1 MSSQEFPEN
10 PFGNIAMAL
19 SGGGFRAA
27 SFSLGAMSY
36 LRHIQSALGS
46 ESEEE
51 HALLDNVR
59 FISSASGGTFTNAL
73 YSAYIHNGKSFED
86 CYKKLIEE
94 MQGEDIVDQALT
106 ILNNDKEWN
115 QPGNL
120 KRRNIINAF
129 ARVYNQ
135 RIFEDETFGVFWN
148 KKFVKQFEV
157 CFNATEFYR
166 GLSFRFQTNGVNEP
180 WFDPTKNEDP
190 LSMTGNTYMHFVP
203 PKYHTLKKIRLAD
216 MMAAS
221 SCFPMGFEP
230 IVYPEDFTYNKDGKE
245 LTEEELY
252 AAVII
257 ENYKEKKEILSKPV
271 GLMDGGITDN
281 QGLYSAMTADK
292 LRRSRGENPFDLII
306 VTDVASYFM
315 DPYIVPK
322 EKKEP
327 AWREKNIHNYIHQ
340 LKRLSSLLNI
350 GSLIFALL
358 LLVCTGLLVFTE
370 NETLHALSRVA
381 GGIFLALLGITIF
394 LIHLKNK
401 YLPKAL
407 DEPGDADINQYITKE
422 LGLQHS
428 FTNSIIN
435 KLIRYMGYTRLRVL
449 EQMIK
454 ARLSSVITM
463 VSDVNLKQ
471 IRRLIFKMFYD
482 NPVWNNRR
490 VPNFI
495 YEFSLFNVETRIQRL
510 NSPSRLGWKSTEE
523 DRMILLTNCNYINA
537 VAEDAR
543 TMGTTLWFD
552 QSDLKDER
560 LKKLLAT
567 GAFTTCGN
575 LLEYV
580 ISLRRKGADY
590 EPEIQDKLKILEEKL
605 KADWNRFKG
614 NPYFVTDEFEK
625 KTQLKKPGK
634 TE

>member
-1 MSSQEFPEN
+1 MSSQEFPDN
-10 PFGNIAMAL
+10 PFGNIALAL

-36 LRHIQSALGS
+36 LRYIQSSLGS

-51 HALLDNVR
+51 HPLLDNVR

-94 MQGEDIVDQALT
+94 MQGEDIVNQALT
-106 ILNNDKEWN
+106 ILNNDSEWN
-115 QPGNL
+115 QPGNG

-129 ARVYNQ
+129 AKVYNQ
-135 RIFEDETFGVFWN
+135 RIFEDETFGVYWN
-148 KKFVKQFEV
+148 KNFVKQFEV

-166 GLSFRFQTNGVNEP
+166 GLSFRFQTNGKNEP
-180 WFDPTKNEDP
+180 RFDPTEYKDP
-190 LSMTGNTYMHFVP
+190 LSMAGNTYMYFTP

-230 IVYPEDFTYNKDGKE
+230 IVYPEDFTYNKNGNE
-245 LTEEELY
+245 LSEEELY

-257 ENYKEKKEILSKPV
+257 ENYKEKKEILGKPV

-292 LRRSRGENPFDLII
+292 LKRSRGEDPFDLII

-315 DPYIVPK
+315 DPYVVPK

-327 AWREKNIHNYIHQ
+327 AWRENNILSYINK

-350 GSLIFALL
+350 SSLVFALL
-358 LLVCTGLLVFTE
+358 LLVCTGLLVFTG
-370 NETLHALSRVA
+370 NETLHAISWVT
-381 GGIFLALLGITIF
+381 GGISLALLGITL
-394 LIHLKNK
+394 LIIRLKNK

-407 DEPGDADINQYITKE
+407 DEPGNADINQYISLE

-435 KLIRYMGYTRLRVL
+435 KLIHYMGYTRLGVL
-449 EQMIK
+449 EQMLK

-471 IRRLIFKMFYD
+471 IRRLIFKMFYE
-482 NPVWNNRR
+482 NPIWNNRR

-495 YEFSLFNVETRIQRL
+495 YEFSLFNVEARL
-510 NSPSRLGWKSTEE
+510 HRLSSPSRLGWKTTEE
-523 DRMILLTNCNYINA
+523 DRMILLTNCQNINA

-552 QSDLKDER
+552 QSDLKDNR

-580 ISLRRKGADY
+580 ISLRRKGAKY
-590 EPEIQDKLKILEEKL
+590 EPEIQEKLDVLEKKL
-605 KADWNRFKG
+605 KADWSRFKG

-634 TE
+634 TK